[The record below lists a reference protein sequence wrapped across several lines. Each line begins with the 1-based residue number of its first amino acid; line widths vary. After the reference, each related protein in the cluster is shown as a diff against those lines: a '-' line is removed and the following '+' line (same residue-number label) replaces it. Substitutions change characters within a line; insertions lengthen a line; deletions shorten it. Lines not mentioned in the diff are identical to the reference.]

1 MYEKQ
6 LNRLEEHF
14 RIDSEAVLDNGS
26 LKALLSFRER
36 SRILYQPEAQRIER
50 EFLVEIQLLEL
61 HMPGVPEIEEFHKKF
76 IETIKR
82 VQSKFISSP
91 NRFLRNCE
99 TVKTLSSSREESM
112 KKSISVKLGDNVR
125 SDLIETDPQVK
136 CPVCDGILL
145 TDRKNTI
152 LVCSNC
158 GIEEKL

>member
-6 LNRLEEHF
+6 LNRLEERF
-14 RIDSEAVLDNGS
+14 RINSEAVLENGS
-26 LKALLSFRER
+26 LKTLLSFRER
-36 SRILYQPEAQRIER
+36 SRTLYQPEAQRIER
-50 EFLVEIQLLEL
+50 EFLAEIQLLEL
-61 HMPGVPEIEEFHKKF
+61 NIPGVPEIEEFHKKF

-99 TVKTLSSSREESM
+99 TVKNISSSREKSGRKTLLAES
-112 KKSISVKLGDNVR
+112 SDNIKL
-125 SDLIETDPQVK
+125 DLIETDPPVK